1 MSLLFI
7 VQVVENVQKKAQF
20 SFCGQRKAFLYEI
33 VSRGIQ
39 PYFLHGGALGLSVLK
54 CNQGS
59 DVLENFEV
67 HLLINVSYTFYSFW
81 HRFLKKNYKMCP
93 DWRWRDF
100 VLNFA
105 VCSANFYLC
114 KRIHDLDGVPHP
126 HLNFPTSIPF
136 TFIRESSRG
145 LPTTSAHKLG
155 RFLQPPRFS
164 YRGPIKKRILETR
177 TGM

>member
-7 VQVVENVQKKAQF
+7 VQVIENIQKKAQF

-100 VLNFA
+100 VLNLQCA
-105 VCSANFYLC
+105 QP
-114 KRIHDLDGVPHP
+114 I
-126 HLNFPTSIPF
+126 F
-136 TFIRESSRG
+136 TCVNGSTI
-145 LPTTSAHKLG
+145 KLV
-155 RFLQPPRFS
+155 F
-164 YRGPIKKRILETR
+164 R
-177 TGM
+177 THI